1 MAEARERHQLEQ
13 EGVRRENVLE
23 RRRLAEEERQAVA
36 ERVHTVHS
44 AAVLFVYKMGLCN
57 PKTLHVV

>member
-44 AAVLFVYKMGLCN
+44 AAMLFVY
-57 PKTLHVV
+57 VYV